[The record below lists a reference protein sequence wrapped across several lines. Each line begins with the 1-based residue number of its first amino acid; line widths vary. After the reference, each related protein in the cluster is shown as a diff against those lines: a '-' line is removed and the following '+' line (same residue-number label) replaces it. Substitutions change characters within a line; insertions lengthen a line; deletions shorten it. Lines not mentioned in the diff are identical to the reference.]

1 MSEAIVIRALVAAD
15 LAEYKRLRDE
25 MLAAHPEAFT
35 SDATTESAKVPGDYL
50 HRLGLDHDD
59 SGQFVLGAWI
69 GRRLVG
75 AIGCER
81 DDRLKVRHIGH
92 VIGMMVRPT
101 ARRRGLGGRLLVACI
116 EQARRAGLEML
127 TLTVTAGN
135 ASAVQLYERHGF
147 VGYGILRR
155 ALRIGAE
162 YHDKLH
168 MALTL

>member
-1 MSEAIVIRALVAAD
+1 MSGRIVIRALVAAD

-35 SDATTESAKVPGDYL
+35 SDASTESAKVPGDYL
-50 HRLGLDHDD
+50 HRLGLDHGDG
-59 SGQFVLGAWI
+59 GQFVLGAWI

-101 ARRRGLGGRLLVACI
+101 VRRQGLGGKLLVACI
-116 EQARRAGLEML
+116 EQARRAGLETL

-135 ASAVQLYERHGF
+135 VSAVQLYERHRF
-147 VGYGILRR
+147 VGYGTLRR
-155 ALRIGAE
+155 ALRIGTA

>member
-1 MSEAIVIRALVAAD
+1 VSDAFVIRALVAAD

-59 SGQFVLGAWI
+59 GGQFVLGAWM

-81 DDRLKVRHIGH
+81 DDRVKVRHIGH
-92 VIGMMVRPT
+92 VIGMMVRRT
-101 ARRRGLGGRLLVACI
+101 VRRQGLGGQLLVDCI

-135 ASAVQLYERHGF
+135 ASAVQLYERFGF
-147 VGYGILRR
+147 VRYGTLRR
-155 ALRIGAE
+155 ALRIGTE

-168 MALTL
+168 MALML

>member
-1 MSEAIVIRALVAAD
+1 MSDSVVIRALVAAD

-35 SDATTESAKVPGDYL
+35 SDAATESAKVPGDYL
-50 HRLGLDHDD
+50 HRLGLDHGGG
-59 SGQFVLGAWI
+59 GQFVLGAWS
-69 GRRLVG
+69 GTSLVG

-81 DDRLKVRHIGH
+81 DGRVKVRHIGH
-92 VIGMMVRPT
+92 VIGMMVRP
-101 ARRRGLGGRLLVACI
+101 AMRRQGLGAQLVVACI
-116 EQARRAGLEML
+116 EQARRARLEML

-147 VGYGILRR
+147 VGYGTLRR
-155 ALRIGAE
+155 AIRIGAD

-168 MALTL
+168 LALVL